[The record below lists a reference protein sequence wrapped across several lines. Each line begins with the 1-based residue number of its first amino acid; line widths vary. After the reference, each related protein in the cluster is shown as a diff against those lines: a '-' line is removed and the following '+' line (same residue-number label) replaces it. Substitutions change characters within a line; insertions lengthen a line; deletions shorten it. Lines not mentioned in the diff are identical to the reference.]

1 MKKIFII
8 LVFIA
13 SLISCESVERNI
25 ELTKENSDLQ
35 ESVSNLNETKSALEK
50 DVQELK
56 KEISILSSE
65 QSPKYFISIK
75 IHQKTFTLSIGE
87 HIKNKMND
95 VVIWVETSESFYK
108 SVRIGQVISA
118 DVKSGSFWIDGDI
131 SKLEI
136 KIEDKKIK

>member
-8 LVFIA
+8 LVFIV
-13 SLISCESVERNI
+13 SLISCESVERSI
-25 ELTKENSDLQ
+25 EWAKEISALQ
-35 ESVSNLNETKSALEK
+35 ESVSDLNETKSVLEK
-50 DVQELK
+50 DVQNLK
-56 KEISILSSE
+56 KEFSILSSG

-75 IHQKTFTLSIGE
+75 IHQKTFTLSIVK

>member
-8 LVFIA
+8 LVFIL
-13 SLISCESVERNI
+13 SLISCESVEKNI
-25 ELTKENSDLQ
+25 ERTKEISALQ

-56 KEISILSSE
+56 KEISILSSG

-95 VVIWVETSESFYK
+95 VDIWVETSESFYR

-118 DVKSGSFWIDGDI
+118 DVKSGSFWVDGDI

>member
-8 LVFIA
+8 LVFIV
-13 SLISCESVERNI
+13 SLMSCESVERNI
-25 ELTKENSDLQ
+25 ERAKEISALQ

-56 KEISILSSE
+56 KEISILSSG

-75 IHQKTFTLSIGE
+75 IRQKTFTLSIVK

>member
-8 LVFIA
+8 LVFIV
-13 SLISCESVERNI
+13 SLISCESVERNV
-25 ELTKENSDLQ
+25 ERTKENFALQ

-50 DVQELK
+50 DVQNLK
-56 KEISILSSE
+56 KEISILSSGR
-65 QSPKYFISIK
+65 SPKYFIAIK
-75 IHQKTFTLSIGE
+75 IHQKTLTLSIGE

-95 VVIWVETSESFYK
+95 VVIWIETSESFYK